1 GRSWLMD
8 MDAMSGGQ
16 LSFIPLDLNND
27 KKFNDTDLV
36 TIIVNGSPMKVPVA
50 GIQTDNGISTAP
62 GLLSG
67 GTLDYGFTTGSGGD
81 GGGTAGCAPGV
92 RGCGLPQGIQ
102 PYPGAYGRQS
112 WRQLREC
119 KEETMRRETGMTLV
133 ELVTP
138 MLVLG
143 ILTAIAIPSYTSYM
157 RKTRRAD
164 AKVALTNSAQQFE
177 RCYTRFNAYNPATA
191 CVVLPYNTPNN
202 TYTIAAD
209 TAPVTVP

>member
-1 GRSWLMD
+1 
-8 MDAMSGGQ
+8 
-16 LSFIPLDLNND
+16 
-27 KKFNDTDLV
+27 
-36 TIIVNGSPMKVPVA
+36 
-50 GIQTDNGISTAP
+50 
-62 GLLSG
+62 
-67 GTLDYGFTTGSGGD
+67 
-81 GGGTAGCAPGV
+81 
-92 RGCGLPQGIQ
+92 
-102 PYPGAYGRQS
+102 
-112 WRQLREC
+112 
-119 KEETMRRETGMTLV
+119 MRRERGMTLV
-133 ELVTP
+133 ELVTT

-209 TAPVTVP
+209 TAPVTVPAGVAQNTFALKATPIGDQAKDTHCGTFQLNSLNQQTVTAGATDCW